1 MDFSSPRIKA
11 LAVTAGIS
19 FWFFIISSAADLFTI
34 EIMLFVI
41 AGIGIIT
48 QIFASKIS
56 KVLDVFAIVNTKI
69 FLGLLFIFVISL
81 YGIIFKILKIDIL
94 RLERKNNTYWLE
106 TEESDSKG
114 VVKQY

>member
-1 MDFSSPRIKA
+1 MELSSPRFKA

-19 FWFFIISSAADLFTI
+19 FWFFIISSILNLFS
-34 EIMLFVI
+34 FVI
-41 AGIGIIT
+41 MFFVIVCICIVT

-56 KVLDVFAIVNTKI
+56 KVLDLIAIVNTKI

-81 YGIIFKILKIDIL
+81 YGILYKILKIDVL

-106 TEESDSKG
+106 TEKISSKG
-114 VVKQY
+114 VLKQY